1 MHNRKKNK
9 GNWWNLLHSTELSS
23 RNFWILGL
31 VYLQTPFRFTYMLQ
45 CIFLLSDSGEVMLE
59 KQLTGHRVDRSICG
73 WFWDQSVSQ
82 GDSFKQLPVIASPTH
97 YLFQVFREGITFLA
111 CSQVE
116 MPPLMAIEFLC
127 RVADVLNDYLG
138 GLNEDSIKD
147 NFVIVYE
154 LLDEMIDNGFPLT
167 TELNILQ
174 EMIAP
179 PNIVSKVLSVVT
191 GNSSN
196 VSDTLPGA
204 TASCVPWRTA
214 DAKYAQNEVYVDLV
228 EEMDATINRDGA
240 LMKCE
245 VYGEVQVNS
254 HITGLPDLT
263 LSFTNPSI
271 LDQVRFHPCVRF
283 RPWESHQILSFV
295 PPDGQFKLM
304 SYRVRKLK
312 NTPIYVKPQLTSDG
326 GTCRLNVMVGSRND
340 HGKTI
345 DSVTVEFQLPSCI
358 LSADFTSNHGTVNI
372 LADKTCTWNIGR
384 IPKDKAPSMSG
395 TIVLE
400 TGLERL
406 HVFPTFRVGF
416 KIMGVALS
424 GLQIDKLDL
433 KTVPYRFYKGFR
445 AVTRAGEFE
454 VRS

>member
-1 MHNRKKNK
+1 M
-9 GNWWNLLHSTELSS
+9 
-23 RNFWILGL
+23 
-31 VYLQTPFRFTYMLQ
+31 
-45 CIFLLSDSGEVMLE
+45 
-59 KQLTGHRVDRSICG
+59 
-73 WFWDQSVSQ
+73 
-82 GDSFKQLPVIASPTH
+82 ASPTH
-97 YLFQVFREGITFLA
+97 YLFQVFRDGITFLA

-138 GLNEDSIKD
+138 GLNEDLIKD

-167 TELNILQ
+167 TEPNILQ
-174 EMIAP
+174 DMIAP

-191 GNSSN
+191 GSSSN

-204 TASCVPWRTA
+204 TASAVPWRTA

-228 EEMDATINRDGA
+228 EQMDATINRDGA

-245 VYGEVQVNS
+245 VYGQVKVNS

-283 RPWESHQILSFV
+283 RQWESLQVLSFV

-312 NTPIYVKPQLTSDG
+312 STPIYVKPQLTSNG

-340 HGKTI
+340 HGKI
-345 DSVTVEFQLPSCI
+345 VDLVTVQFQLPSCI
-358 LSADFTSNHGTVNI
+358 LSADLTSNHGTVNI
-372 LADKTCTWNIGR
+372 LADKTCIWNIGR

-395 TIVLE
+395 TLVLE
-400 TGLERL
+400 TGLKRL

-416 KIMGVALS
+416 KMMGVALS
-424 GLQIDKLDL
+424 GLKIDKLDL

-445 AVTRAGEFE
+445 AVSRAGEFE

>member
-1 MHNRKKNK
+1 
-9 GNWWNLLHSTELSS
+9 
-23 RNFWILGL
+23 
-31 VYLQTPFRFTYMLQ
+31 MLQ
-45 CIFLLSDSGEVMLE
+45 CVFLLSDSGEVILE
-59 KQLTGHRVDRSICG
+59 KQLTGHRVDRSICT
-73 WFWDQSVSQ
+73 WFWDHAISQ
-82 GDSFKQLPVIASPTH
+82 PQSFKQQSVIASPTH
-97 YLFQVFREGITFLA
+97 YLFQVCREGITFLA
-111 CSQVE
+111 CTQVE

-127 RVADVLNDYLG
+127 RVADVINEYLG

-167 TELNILQ
+167 TEPNILQ

-191 GNSSN
+191 GSSSN
-196 VSDTLPGA
+196 VSDTVPGA

-214 DAKYAQNEVYVDLV
+214 DPKYANNEVYVDLV
-228 EEMDATINRDGA
+228 EELDATINRDGV
-240 LMKCE
+240 LVKCE
-245 VYGEVQVNS
+245 INGEVQVNS

-263 LSFTNPSI
+263 LSFANPSI
-271 LDQVRFHPCVRF
+271 LDDVRFHPCVRF
-283 RPWESHQILSFV
+283 RPWESNQILSFV

-312 NTPIYVKPQLTSDG
+312 STPIYVKPQLTSNG
-326 GTCRLNVMVGSRND
+326 GTCRLNVLVGIRND
-340 HGKTI
+340 PGKTV
-345 DSVTVEFQLPSCI
+345 DSVTVQFQLPACI
-358 LSADFTSNHGTVNI
+358 LSADLTSTHGTVNI
-372 LADKTCTWNIGR
+372 LSNKTCMWSIGR
-384 IPKDKAPSMSG
+384 IPKDRAPSMSG
-395 TIVLE
+395 TLVLE

-406 HVFPTFRVGF
+406 HVFPTFQVDFR
-416 KIMGVALS
+416 IMGVALS

-445 AVTRAGEFE
+445 ALTRAGEFE

>member
-1 MHNRKKNK
+1 
-9 GNWWNLLHSTELSS
+9 
-23 RNFWILGL
+23 
-31 VYLQTPFRFTYMLQ
+31 MLQ
-45 CIFLLSDSGEVMLE
+45 CIFLVSDSGEVILE
-59 KQLTGHRVDRSICG
+59 KQLTGHRVDRSICA
-73 WFWDQSVSQ
+73 WFWDQAISQ
-82 GDSFKQLPVIASPTH
+82 GDSFKQQPVIASPTH
-97 YLFQVFREGITFLA
+97 YLFQVVRDGITFLA
-111 CSQVE
+111 CTQVE

-138 GLNEDSIKD
+138 GLNEDLIKD

-167 TELNILQ
+167 TEPNILQ

-191 GNSSN
+191 GSSSN

-214 DAKYAQNEVYVDLV
+214 DPKYANNEIYVDLA
-228 EEMDATINRDGA
+228 EEMDATINRDGF
-240 LMKCE
+240 LVKCE
-245 VYGEVQVNS
+245 IYGEVQVNS

-263 LSFTNPSI
+263 LSFANPSI
-271 LDQVRFHPCVRF
+271 LDSVRFHPCVRF
-283 RPWESHQILSFV
+283 RPWESNQILSFV

-304 SYRVRKLK
+304 SYRVRNLK

-326 GTCRLNVMVGSRND
+326 GTCRLSVLVGIKND
-340 HGKTI
+340 PGKTI
-345 DSVTVEFQLPSCI
+345 DAVTVQFQLPSCI
-358 LSADFTSNHGTVNI
+358 LSADLTSNHGTVNI
-372 LADKTCTWNIGR
+372 LSNKTCTWSIGR
-384 IPKDKAPSMSG
+384 IPKDKSPSMSG
-395 TIVLE
+395 TLVLE

-406 HVFPTFRVGF
+406 HVFPTFQVGF

-424 GLQIDKLDL
+424 GLRIDKLDL

-445 AVTRAGEFE
+445 ALTKAGEFE

>member
-1 MHNRKKNK
+1 
-9 GNWWNLLHSTELSS
+9 
-23 RNFWILGL
+23 
-31 VYLQTPFRFTYMLQ
+31 MLQ
-45 CIFLLSDSGEVMLE
+45 CIFLLSDSGEVILE
-59 KQLTGHRVDRSICG
+59 KQLTGHRVDRSICN
-73 WFWDQSVSQ
+73 WFWDHAISQ
-82 GDSFKQLPVIASPTH
+82 PDSFKQQPVIASPTH

-111 CSQVE
+111 CTQVE

-127 RVADVLNDYLG
+127 RVADVINDYLG

-167 TELNILQ
+167 TEPNILQ

-196 VSDTLPGA
+196 VSDTLPGS

-214 DAKYAQNEVYVDLV
+214 DPKYANNEVYVDLV
-228 EEMDATINRDGA
+228 EQMDATINRDGV
-240 LMKCE
+240 LVKCE
-245 VYGEVQVNS
+245 INGAVQVNS

-263 LSFTNPSI
+263 ISFVNPSI
-271 LDQVRFHPCVRF
+271 LDDVRFHPCVRF
-283 RPWESHQILSFV
+283 RPWESNQILSFV

-304 SYRVRKLK
+304 NYRVRKLK
-312 NTPIYVKPQLTSDG
+312 SIPIYVKPQLTSDG
-326 GTCRLNVMVGSRND
+326 GTCRLSVMVGMRND
-340 HGKTI
+340 PGKTV
-345 DSVTVEFQLPSCI
+345 DSVTIHFQLPPCI
-358 LSADFTSNHGTVNI
+358 LSADLTSTHGTVNI
-372 LADKTCTWNIGR
+372 LSNKTCTWSIGR
-384 IPKDKAPSMSG
+384 IPKDKSPSMSG
-395 TIVLE
+395 TLVLE
-400 TGLERL
+400 TGMERL
-406 HVFPTFRVGF
+406 HVFPTFQVDFRV
-416 KIMGVALS
+416 MGVALS

-445 AVTRAGEFE
+445 ALTRAGEFE

>member
-1 MHNRKKNK
+1 
-9 GNWWNLLHSTELSS
+9 
-23 RNFWILGL
+23 
-31 VYLQTPFRFTYMLQ
+31 MLQ

-59 KQLTGHRVDRSICG
+59 KQLTGHRVDRSICA
-73 WFWDQSVSQ
+73 WFWEQAVSQ

-111 CSQVE
+111 CTQVE
-116 MPPLMAIEFLC
+116 MPPLMGIEFLC

-138 GLNEDSIKD
+138 GLNEDVIKD

-167 TELNILQ
+167 TEPNILQ

-179 PNIVSKVLSVVT
+179 PNIVSKMLSVVT

-214 DAKYAQNEVYVDLV
+214 DLKYANNEVYVDLV
-228 EEMDATINRDGA
+228 EEMDAIISRDGVQV
-240 LMKCE
+240 KCE
-245 VYGEVQVNS
+245 INGEVQVNS
-254 HITGLPDLT
+254 HITGIPDLT
-263 LSFTNPSI
+263 LSFANPSI
-271 LDQVRFHPCVRF
+271 LDDVRFHRCVRF
-283 RPWESHQILSFV
+283 RPWEAHQILSFV

-312 NTPIYVKPQLTSDG
+312 STPIYVKPQLTSDG
-326 GTCRLNVMVGSRND
+326 GTCRVNVLVGIRND
-340 HGKTI
+340 PGKTI
-345 DSVTVEFQLPSCI
+345 DSVTVQFILPPCI
-358 LSADFTSNHGTVNI
+358 LSADLTSNHGTVNI
-372 LADKTCTWNIGR
+372 LSDKTCTWSIGR

-395 TIVLE
+395 TLVLE
-400 TGLERL
+400 NGLERL

-416 KIMGVALS
+416 RIMGVALS

-433 KTVPYRFYKGFR
+433 KSVPYRFYKGFR
-445 AVTRAGEFE
+445 ALTRAGEFE

>member
-1 MHNRKKNK
+1 
-9 GNWWNLLHSTELSS
+9 
-23 RNFWILGL
+23 
-31 VYLQTPFRFTYMLQ
+31 
-45 CIFLLSDSGEVMLE
+45 MLE